1 MRPDEGVQPPEC
13 RGYESTVKYTATL
26 DDYQAGG
33 RQGMPRKSP
42 FLRCLAGY
50 VEYMQNEARYAEITV
65 KEYRWGILR
74 CHDIIREGNGP
85 ENPVRISERDLEY
98 LFNHLTGSTARKQF
112 YWTAFSGFLKWC
124 GNEAILKMRPR
135 WPISARTHVDWLE
148 PEQAARIR
156 ETAMKADPLIAII
169 MHLELDLCLRRIE
182 IQRLRIRDV
191 HENRL
196 DVLGKGR
203 FGGKPRTVSLVPG
216 ESQELIAEYLRYR
229 LLRWGE
235 ARQDDKLIPLKRT
248 ALDNRLKE
256 LQKLAGIKFLG
267 HHTLRRT
274 GGRLMWLAGVPIE
287 TIASV
292 MGHESTEMTLRYIG
306 VNLSDQAKA
315 FEAVR
320 NLRVQLQKTAENV
333 PFVAVPEV

>member
-1 MRPDEGVQPPEC
+1 M
-13 RGYESTVKYTATL
+13 S
-26 DDYQAGG
+26 
-33 RQGMPRKSP
+33 RKSP
-42 FLRCLAGY
+42 FQRCLEGY

-65 KEYRWGILR
+65 KEYRWGILK
-74 CHDIIREGNGP
+74 CQDIISKGNGP
-85 ENPVRISERDLEY
+85 ENPTRISEKELQHLLD
-98 LFNHLTGSTARKQF
+98 HLTGGTARRQF

-124 GNEAILKMRPR
+124 GNTAILRMKPQ
-135 WPISARTHVDWLE
+135 WQISVRTHVDWLE
-148 PEQAARIR
+148 PEQAAKVR
-156 ETAMKADPLIAII
+156 ETAMDADPLTALIV
-169 MHLELDLCLRRIE
+169 HLELDLCLRRIE
-182 IQRLRIRDV
+182 IKRLRPRDV

-216 ESQELIAEYLRYR
+216 ESRELIAEYLKYR
-229 LLRWGE
+229 VLRWGE
-235 ARQDDKLIPLKRT
+235 AGADDRLIPLERT
-248 ALDNRLKE
+248 ALDNRLKR

-320 NLRVQLQKTAENV
+320 NLRIQMQKTVEIV
-333 PFVAVPEV
+333 PFVALPGV